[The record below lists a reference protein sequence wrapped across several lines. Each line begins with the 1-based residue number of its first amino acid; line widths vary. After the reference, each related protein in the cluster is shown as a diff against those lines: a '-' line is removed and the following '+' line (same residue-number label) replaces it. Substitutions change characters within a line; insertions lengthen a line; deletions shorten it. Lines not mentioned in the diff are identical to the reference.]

1 MALELQ
7 VLRMLRFSIASFE
20 IREASN
26 NVLAISGAPSRPIT
40 CSDAAIPFQSFR
52 LNSRC
57 YKAKQACSD
66 VRR

>member
-26 NVLAISGAPSRPIT
+26 NVP
-40 CSDAAIPFQSFR
+40 Q
-52 LNSRC
+52 
-57 YKAKQACSD
+57 QACHVFRCCD
-66 VRR
+66 PVPKLQTQ

>member
-7 VLRMLRFSIASFE
+7 VLCMLRFSIASFA

-40 CSDAAIPFQSFR
+40 FSDAAIPFQSFR
-52 LNSRC
+52 LNRRC

>member
-26 NVLAISGAPSRPIT
+26 NVPAISGAPSRPIT
-40 CSDAAIPFQSFR
+40 CSDAAIPFQNFR
-52 LNSRC
+52 LNH
-57 YKAKQACSD
+57 
-66 VRR
+66 